1 MNRTKILSALAAG
14 ALALGAFGHG
24 GAARASSHSDAPL
37 IMLDPQANLTDVYAF
52 IRNNN
57 AGVKSLVVEVSVRPF
72 SEPGD
77 GVMYDSF
84 SDDARYSIHI
94 ANPATGAELQRY
106 DFQFSRVD
114 AGGGGYKNLDTILRY
129 GRGADINGMP
139 DAGAIMD
146 VGDAHQNFT
155 QTYTVTKF
163 VDATGVSTVLGQ
175 HLMVPPYNTGTRITP
190 LYNDT
195 RTMIPNGTG
204 GMMANPNFGRAV
216 SGAST
221 RAGLD
226 TYTRETVYD
235 LPSGV
240 TTFAGVR
247 EDGFYAD
254 TPGIFDLL
262 DPRILL
268 PTGAAVPGTAA
279 TFGQAGGGVD
289 GFRGYN
295 VFNYAITIP
304 VAALPS
310 PIQYAAPFSNGGA
323 PGINTRLGVGVY
335 ASVARPRIT
344 LRSTSGIN
352 ANSGPFIQVN
362 REANP
367 LFNEVLV
374 GLRDKDNYNRDS
386 PTSDIAKYQKYAL
399 NPEVGV
405 LINALYGQDLPAPI
419 VTTGR
424 ADLAAV
430 YTPDVIRVDTT
441 TGPVHVAGEA
451 GFNRL
456 SFLGGDTLAG
466 TDANGTADTVP
477 DGWPNG
483 RRLGDDVV
491 DIALTAV
498 ASGPSY
504 TSLVVIG
511 DNVSANDQVYNM
523 TFPYAATPWGGAHN
537 SKDSGINVGFNAP
550 ANAGT

>member
-1 MNRTKILSALAAG
+1 MNSKKLFSVLAAG
-14 ALALGAFGHG
+14 ALTLGASWQG
-24 GAARASSHSDAPL
+24 GPARASSHSDAPL

-57 AGVKSLVVEVSVRPF
+57 TGQKSLVIEVSVRPF

-84 SDDARYSIHI
+84 SDDARYSIHV
-94 ANPATGAELQRY
+94 ADPNTGAELQRY

-114 AGGGGYKNLDTILRY
+114 AAGGGYKNLNTIFRY
-129 GRGADINGMP
+129 GRGVADSMGH
-139 DAGAIMD
+139 DAGAIVD
-146 VGDAHQNFT
+146 VGDAHQNFV
-155 QTYTVTKF
+155 QTYTLTKF
-163 VDATGVSTVLGQ
+163 VDATGASTVLGRNM
-175 HLMVPPYNTGTRITP
+175 MVPPYNTGLNATP
-190 LYNDT
+190 AYNDT
-195 RTMIPNGTG
+195 RKTISDGMGGTK
-204 GMMANPNFGRAV
+204 ANPNYGRAV

-235 LPSGV
+235 LPSGPADPNGV

-262 DPRILL
+262 DSRILL
-268 PTGAAVPGTAA
+268 PTGSNQKNV
-279 TFGQAGGGVD
+279 FGQAGGGVD
-289 GFRGYN
+289 GFKGFN
-295 VFNYAITIP
+295 VFHYAITIP
-304 VAALPS
+304 VADLPA
-310 PIQYAAPFSNGGA
+310 PIPYAAPFTNGITPNGA
-323 PGINTRLGVGVY
+323 VGSRMGIGVY

-374 GLRDKDNYNRDS
+374 ALKDKDNYNRDS
-386 PTSDIAKYQKYAL
+386 PINDVAKYRTYAL

-405 LINALYGQDLPAPI
+405 LINALYGSALPAPI
-419 VTTGR
+419 VTTNR
-424 ADLAAV
+424 SDLAAV

-441 TGPVHVAGEA
+441 TGPARVAGEM
-451 GFNRL
+451 GFSRL
-456 SFLGGDTLAG
+456 GVLGNDTLQDGAG
-466 TDANGTADTVP
+466 DAIPG
-477 DGWPNG
+477 GWPNG

-504 TSLVVIG
+504 SSPTVIG
-511 DNVSANDQVYNM
+511 DNVASNDQVYNM
-523 TFPYAATPWGGAHN
+523 TFPYAGTPWGGTHN
-537 SKDSGINVGFNAP
+537 SKDSSINVGF
-550 ANAGT
+550 